1 MTMKLDNTKYIV
13 EDLIAKGLVT
23 SDNKDKVSEVIAAGG
38 ETNKEYQTKKWI
50 IHYLEYYSGSL
61 IEEADVNAVYST
73 IKSKY
78 KEDFKLDKE
87 QIRFDVLSY
96 LKKENKFSNSCVN
109 VTESL
114 DKMIGETLK
123 GFTKVGYYR
132 IL

>member
-13 EDLIAKGLVT
+13 EDLISKGLVT
-23 SDNKDKVSEVIAAGG
+23 SDNKDKVADVIAAGG

-50 IHYLEYYSGSL
+50 LHYLEYYSGSL
-61 IEEADVNAVYST
+61 IEEADIDAVYST

-78 KEDFKLDKE
+78 KEDFKLEKE
-87 QIRFDVLSY
+87 HIRFDVLSY
-96 LKKENKFSNSCVN
+96 LKKENKFGNSCVN

-114 DKMIGETLK
+114 DKMFNEAFK
-123 GFTKVGYYR
+123 GLTKVGYYR